1 MNKARIILGDAV
13 QMIDRSRIFKS
24 AHTIAK
30 KAIHKFASY
39 AKALRWALKKA
50 WENEVMRINELCN
63 SDCSFRYIIERETD
77 KAVFV
82 YCSGFDAKFWMPK
95 SVVTIYNGMISDVSD
110 FGLKLI
116 EQKSNEFYASC
127 PFAC

>member
-24 AHTIAK
+24 AHAIAK
-30 KAIHKFASY
+30 RAVKKFDSY
-39 AKALRWALKKA
+39 AKALSWALKKA
-50 WENEVMRINELCN
+50 WENEVLRVSELCN

-77 KAVFV
+77 KAVLV
-82 YCSGFDAKFWMPK
+82 SCAGFDFKCWLPK
-95 SVVTIYNGMISDVSD
+95 STITIYNNRISDVTD

-116 EQKSNEFYASC
+116 EQKNNEFYAGH